1 MYSAQKK
8 LTLFILLLVAFID
21 YMGIGL
27 VYPMFSSM
35 LFQRDI
41 ALLPMDASD
50 SVRGFWLGIL
60 LATMPLTQF
69 FSSPIVGTL
78 SDQKGRK
85 PLLKFSLMVGIVGY
99 LAAMTSVWMESLVF
113 LLLSR
118 VVIGISAGSAA
129 AVGAALADLSTPEE
143 KAKNFGLLNMAC
155 GLGFSVGPFVGGILS
170 EKSFMGIGGYDK
182 PFLFAG
188 ILTLLNLLLLLYLF
202 KETHHIR
209 KEGFLSIAQG
219 LRNLK
224 KAFKLPGI
232 RVLFLSIFIFCF
244 GFSFY
249 WEFIPVTWINVYGM
263 STAQIGN
270 FYAYAGAF
278 YALSCGVLIRPIVNR
293 VRPPAVLFYSLVV
306 LGLYI
311 FVLLAHPKEELL
323 WGYLPFQHFL
333 IALLFPTAA
342 AMVSNYVKEDA
353 QGEMMGI
360 LQSVQS
366 GAFAFS
372 PLLSGVIVGLNF
384 DMPIIVGGCAMLISA
399 TILLR
404 GVSKEILKWRA

>member
-35 LFQRDI
+35 LFSRDI
-41 ALLPMDASD
+41 AMLSPDVSDAM
-50 SVRGFWLGIL
+50 RGFWLGIL

-69 FSSPIVGTL
+69 FISPLVGTL

-85 PLLKFSLMVGIVGY
+85 PLLKISLLFGVAGY
-99 LAAMTSVWMESLVF
+99 LAAMASVWIESLAF
-113 LLLSR
+113 LLISR
-118 VVIGISAGSAA
+118 IIVGISAGSAA
-129 AVGAALADLSTPEE
+129 VVGASLADLSSPEE

-155 GLGFSVGPFVGGILS
+155 GIGFSVGPFVGGLLS
-170 EKSFMGIGGYDK
+170 EKNFLGFGGYDK

-202 KETHHIR
+202 KETHHVR
-209 KEGFLSIAQG
+209 KEGHLSIAQG

-232 RVLFLSIFIFCF
+232 RVIFLSVFIFCF

-263 STAQIGN
+263 NTAQVGN
-270 FYAYAGAF
+270 FYAYAAAF
-278 YALSCGVLIRPIVNR
+278 YALSCGLLIRPIVNR
-293 VRPPAVLFYSLVV
+293 VRPPAILFYSLVI
-306 LGLYI
+306 LGFYI
-311 FVLLAHPKEELL
+311 FVLLAHPREALL

-342 AMVSNYVKEDA
+342 AMVSNYVKDDA

-372 PLLSGVIVGLNF
+372 PLLSGALVGLNF
-384 DMPIIVGGCAMLISA
+384 DMPIVVGGCSMLIA
-399 TILLR
+399 ALILIS
-404 GVSKEILKWRA
+404 GVSKEISKWRT

>member
-1 MYSAQKK
+1 MYLFSKK
-8 LTLFILLLVAFID
+8 ITLFVLLLVAFID

-35 LFQRDI
+35 LFHREI

-50 SVRGFWLGIL
+50 AVRGFWLGIL
-60 LATMPLTQF
+60 LALMPLSQF
-69 FSSPIVGTL
+69 FSSPIIGTI

-85 PLLKFSLMVGIVGY
+85 PLLKIALIVGIAGY
-99 LAAMTSVWMESLVF
+99 LIAMFGVWAESL
-113 LLLSR
+113 LLLLASR
-118 VVIGISAGSAA
+118 LVIGMAAGSAA
-129 AVGAALADLSTPEE
+129 VVGASLADLSHPEE

-155 GLGFSVGPFVGGILS
+155 GIGFSVGPFLGGKLS
-170 EKSFMGIGGYDK
+170 EEGFLGFGGYDK

-188 ILTLLNLLLLLYLF
+188 ILTFLNLLLLLYF
-202 KETHHIR
+202 YKETHHVR
-209 KEGFLSIAQG
+209 KQVSIG
-219 LRNLK
+219 VGKGIGNLK

-232 RVLFLSIFIFCF
+232 RVLFLTVFIFCF

-263 STAQIGN
+263 SVSQVGN
-270 FYAYAGAF
+270 FYAYAGGF

-293 VRPPAVLFYSLVV
+293 VRPPAVLFYSLIL
-306 LGLYI
+306 LGFYI
-311 FVLLAHPKEELL
+311 LVLLAHPPAVYL

-342 AMVSNYVKEDA
+342 AMVSNWVKEDA

-366 GAFAFS
+366 GAFALS
-372 PLLSGVIVGLNF
+372 PLLSGVLVGLSF
-384 DMPIIVGGCAMLISA
+384 DMPVWVGGLAMLLGA
-399 TILLR
+399 LILGV
-404 GVSKEILKWRA
+404 GVSKEIVKWRA